1 MVNKVI
7 EGTIT
12 LIIIYLLVT
21 NADGFSNIISN
32 VGSVYGASVK
42 ALQGR

>member
-1 MVNKVI
+1 MVGRVI

-21 NADGFSNIISN
+21 NADGFSNIIKN